1 MWQPANVQF
10 ITLFRLNWTNISKK
24 SLALNIEETME
35 TITEDFRHFKMRF
48 QTIAL
53 HKVKV
58 IQSKLSRCLESKK
71 KSSKFIP

>member
-1 MWQPANVQF
+1 
-10 ITLFRLNWTNISKK
+10 
-24 SLALNIEETME
+24 ME